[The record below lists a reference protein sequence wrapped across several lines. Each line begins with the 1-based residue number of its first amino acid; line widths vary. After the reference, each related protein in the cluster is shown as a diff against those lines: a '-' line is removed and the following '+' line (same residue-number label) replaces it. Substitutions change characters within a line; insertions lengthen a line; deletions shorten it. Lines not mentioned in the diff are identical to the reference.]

1 MSDRKTHIQATDDA
15 IAAFL
20 ANGGVIQQLPPGKSG
35 IPEGYSQNAWGRPKK
50 KMAEAEIIASD
61 ELDVPTIDSDL
72 DSVLDGI
79 TEEILETVDVD
90 DDLFSGIVIEDDD
103 SDGDGSD
110 DEVVDELEN

>member
-20 ANGGVIQQLPPGKSG
+20 AKGGVIQQLPPGKSG

-50 KMAEAEIIASD
+50 KMAEAETIASD

-72 DSVLDGI
+72 DSVLDDI
-79 TEEILETVDVD
+79 TDDVLETVDVD
-90 DDLFSGIVIEDDD
+90 DLFSGIIIEDDD
-103 SDGDGSD
+103 SDGDDSGGG
-110 DEVVDELEN
+110 EVVGELEN

>member
-1 MSDRKTHIQATDDA
+1 MSDRKTHIQATDEA

-20 ANGGVIQQLPPGKSG
+20 AKGGVIQQLPPGKSG

-50 KMAEAEIIASD
+50 KVAEAEIIASD

-79 TEEILETVDVD
+79 TDDVLETVDVD
-90 DDLFSGIVIEDDD
+90 DDLFSGIIEDDD
-103 SDGDGSD
+103 SDGDGGD
-110 DEVVDELEN
+110 DEVIDELEN